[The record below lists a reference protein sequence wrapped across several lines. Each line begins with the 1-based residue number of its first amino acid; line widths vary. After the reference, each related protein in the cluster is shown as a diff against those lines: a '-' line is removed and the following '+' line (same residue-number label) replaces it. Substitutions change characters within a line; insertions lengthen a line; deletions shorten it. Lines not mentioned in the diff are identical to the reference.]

1 MRKIL
6 AMLLVL
12 FTSLMYLN
20 AQGNIENTSAASE
33 RQMVSFTDD
42 LGRVVDVPADIGSV
56 TPSGSMAQV
65 ILLTFDQSKI
75 SGLTTAM
82 SDEERAYYPDL
93 SEDIPV
99 LGTFYGKKANLNKEA
114 LIVVSPDVVIDIGEI
129 KGSVDEM
136 ISDLDVLQE
145 QIGIPVVFIESYLA
159 DSAHTYT
166 RLGELLGDEERGN
179 ELASYAEEAITFAE
193 GTKEALGGTVTFY
206 YSSSVDGLEAIPSG
220 NFHGEVLEAV
230 GGVNVVPSTFSS
242 GGNAISLEQLF
253 LWNPDVIILSDENA
267 FRTVTTEDS
276 SWQTLDAVK
285 SGRVYLVPA
294 VINNWIDSPPSINR
308 LIGIWWAA
316 DVFYGSQAG
325 VDVRAEA
332 ERFYSLFY
340 GYDISENEL
349 AEYGIR

>member
-12 FTSLMYLN
+12 FTSLMYLS
-20 AQGNIENTSAASE
+20 AQGNIEDTSAASE

-93 SEDIPV
+93 NEDIPV

-129 KGSVDEM
+129 KGSVDE
-136 ISDLDVLQE
+136 LDVLQE

-166 RLGELLGDEERGN
+166 RLGELLNDEERGN
-179 ELASYAEEAITFAE
+179 ELAAYAEEAITFAE
-193 GTKEALGGTVTFY
+193 GTKEAFGGEVTFY

-267 FRTVTTEDS
+267 FRTVTAEDS
-276 SWQTLDAVK
+276 SWQSLDAVK
-285 SGRVYLVPA
+285 NGRVYLVPA

-340 GYDISENEL
+340 SYDISGEEL
-349 AEYGIR
+349 AEYGI

>member
-1 MRKIL
+1 MRKTF
-6 AMLLVL
+6 AMLLIL
-12 FTSLMYLN
+12 LTSFMCLN
-20 AQGNIENTSAASE
+20 AQGSGESATIADE

-42 LGRVVDVPADIGSV
+42 LGRTVNVPSDIISV

-82 SDEERAYYPDL
+82 SEEEKVYYPDL
-93 SEDIPV
+93 NDDIPV

-114 LIVVSPDVVIDIGEI
+114 LIVVNPDVVIDIGEI
-129 KGSVDEM
+129 KGSADEM
-136 ISDLDVLQE
+136 ISDLDVLEE

-159 DSAHTYT
+159 DSAHTYI
-166 RLGELLGDEERGN
+166 RLGELLDDEERGN
-179 ELASYAEEAITFAE
+179 ELASYAEEAIAFAE
-193 GTKEALGGTVTFY
+193 DMKKSFGGTVSFY

-253 LWNPDVIILSDENA
+253 LWNPDVIILSN
-267 FRTVTTEDS
+267 EDAYNSVIAETS

-285 SGRVYLVPA
+285 NGRVYLVPEI
-294 VINNWIDSPPSINR
+294 INNWIDSPPSINR

-325 VDVRAEA
+325 VDVIAEA

-340 GYDISENEL
+340 GYDISREEL
-349 AEYGIR
+349 AEYGI

>member
-1 MRKIL
+1 MRKTFTMIL
-6 AMLLVL
+6 LLLTVL
-12 FTSLMYLN
+12 SCLS
-20 AQGNIENTSAASE
+20 AQGSGESTSSASE
-33 RQMVSFTDD
+33 KHMVSFTDD
-42 LGRVVDVPADIGSV
+42 LGRTVNVPSDITSV

-82 SDEERAYYPDL
+82 NDEERVYYPDL
-93 SEDIPV
+93 NDDIPV

-114 LIVVSPDVVIDIGEI
+114 LIVVNPDVVIDIGEI
-129 KGSVDEM
+129 KGSADEM
-136 ISDLDVLQE
+136 ISDLDVLEE

-159 DSAHTYT
+159 DSANTYI
-166 RLGELLGDEERGN
+166 RLGELLGDEERGK
-179 ELASYAEEAITFAE
+179 ELASYAEEAVAFAE
-193 GTKEALGGTVTFY
+193 DMKELFGGTVSFY
-206 YSSSVDGLEAIPSG
+206 YSSSLDGLEAIPSG

-253 LWNPDVIILSDENA
+253 LWNPDVIILSN
-267 FRTVTTEDS
+267 EDAYNSILAETS

-285 SGRVYLVPA
+285 NGRVYLVPEI
-294 VINNWIDSPPSINR
+294 INNWIDSPPSINR

-325 VDVRAEA
+325 ADVRAEA
-332 ERFYSLFY
+332 ERFYTLFY
-340 GYDISENEL
+340 GYGISEDEL
-349 AEYGIR
+349 AEYGI